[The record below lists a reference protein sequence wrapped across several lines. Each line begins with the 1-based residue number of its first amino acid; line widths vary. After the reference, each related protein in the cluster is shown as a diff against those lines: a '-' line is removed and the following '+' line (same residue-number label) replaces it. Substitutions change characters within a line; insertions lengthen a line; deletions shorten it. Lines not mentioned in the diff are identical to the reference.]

1 MGSPGLGEAPLQER
15 PATRQGGK
23 SSSSLSAWA
32 GQRGPLPSTTFF
44 IPNSRQGG
52 SRGSGH
58 FICQQ
63 TPTEHLGWASHWGK
77 REQGKVAAFTVPT
90 L

>member
-32 GQRGPLPSTTFF
+32 GQRGPLPSTTFS
-44 IPNSRQGG
+44 IPTSRRGG

-58 FICQQ
+58 IVQQ
-63 TPTEHLGWASHWGK
+63 TLTEHPRWASHWGK